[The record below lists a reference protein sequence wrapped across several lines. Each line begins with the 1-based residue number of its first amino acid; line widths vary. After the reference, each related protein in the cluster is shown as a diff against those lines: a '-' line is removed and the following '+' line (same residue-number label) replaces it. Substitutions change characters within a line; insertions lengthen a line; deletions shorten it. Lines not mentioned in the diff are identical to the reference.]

1 MKKSILNLGKALEKA
16 QQVQIN
22 GGANCPTYPASRCLA
37 CGGHPLA
44 NGCCF
49 GSMQT
54 HACLRLDDN
63 E

>member
-37 CGGHPLA
+37 CGGHPLT

>member
-1 MKKSILNLGKALEKA
+1 MKKSILKLGKTLNKV
-16 QQVQIN
+16 QQKQIN
-22 GGANCPTYPASRCLA
+22 GGANCPIYPASECLA